1 MEIIRGIHNLRA
13 RHQGC
18 VATIGNF
25 DGVHRGHQAVLRL
38 TRERA
43 REHGAPSTV
52 ILFEPQ
58 PLEFFAAENAPARL
72 HRLREKLE
80 CLESLGLERVLCLRF
95 NRALA
100 DMEAAHFV
108 QRVLVQGLGVRHL
121 IVGDDFHFGHRRQGN
136 FALLQ
141 TIGAQVGFAVE
152 ATPSLTLDEHR
163 VSSTA
168 IRDALQV
175 GDLDA
180 AARLLGRPY
189 RIGGHV
195 VRGDQRG
202 RTLGFPTA
210 NVLLKRRVVPV
221 RGVFAVRV
229 HCLGPTSLPAMAN
242 IGNRPTVGGVR
253 TQLEV
258 HLFDISQD
266 LYGRYIEVE
275 FVRYL
280 RPEQR
285 FQSLDALKS
294 QLALDEG
301 AARAALK

>member
-1 MEIIRGIHNLRA
+1 
-13 RHQGC
+13 
-18 VATIGNF
+18 
-25 DGVHRGHQAVLRL
+25 

-43 REHGAPSTV
+43 RHYSVPSVV

-58 PLEFFAAENAPARL
+58 PLEFFANENAPARL

-80 CLESLGLERVLCLRF
+80 CLESLGIDRVVCLRF

-100 DMEAAHFV
+100 DMEAQLFIE
-108 QRVLVQGLGVRHL
+108 RVLVQGLAVRHL
-121 IVGDDFHFGHRRQGN
+121 IVGDDFHFGRRRQGN
-136 FALLQ
+136 FTLLQ
-141 TIGAQVGFAVE
+141 QVGSQVGFGVE
-152 ATPSLTLDEHR
+152 ATPSLTLDEYR

-168 IRDALQV
+168 IRDALQM
-175 GDLDA
+175 GDLPS
-180 AARLLGRPY
+180 AARLLGRAY

-202 RTLGFPTA
+202 RQLGYPTA

-221 RGVFAVRV
+221 RGVFAVRM
-229 HCLGPTSLPAMAN
+229 HCVGEQALPGMAN
-242 IGNRPTVGGVR
+242 IGNRPTVAGTR

-258 HLFDISQD
+258 HLFDVALD

-275 FVRYL
+275 FVRFL

-294 QLALDEG
+294 QLALDAG
-301 AARAALK
+301 AARAALA